1 MNDLIVKDNILV
13 TSSYRLGE
21 VSQRVMLL
29 AIIQARNIT
38 NDVNE
43 LVGKELTISAKE
55 YMEFFKVD
63 KSTAYRCM
71 KKGIIELFNAEW
83 GYKTLNKKGEVQIAK
98 RRFIQSA
105 DYIENGAAVR
115 MKFADDTVPF
125 LVQLEKNFTS
135 YNLKQVSNLSSSYA
149 IRFYEIFMRYLDKKT
164 NTGWLKIS
172 LEELRFSLGLLESEY
187 TRLDNLKKRVIESSL
202 NEINE
207 KTDLTIAYEQEKK
220 GKSVSAF
227 IFTFTRKV
235 QNKQR
240 IEKKEEPKKVKA
252 QRATLVSLKKQYSDD
267 EQEIIYQQA
276 EKHIKRKTLEN
287 NGAELTDFHKKNIIY
302 SAFKDGWGIQDYR
315 KEKAAKNVQK
325 ERELADEKELLARY
339 VAALSKEI
347 EKLEQEEKNELIKKA
362 YELMKK
368 SAMWARIENH
378 IKEQKISD
386 DDLYKDIYCYRYF
399 IEALK
404 QMKEQKEQ
412 KARVVEVLTEE
423 EKAERK
429 KKEQELRERV
439 TLMRA
444 ERAEKFKK

>member
-29 AIIQARNIT
+29 AIIQARSIT
-38 NDVNE
+38 NDVNQ

-105 DYIENGAAVR
+105 DYIENGAAVK

-135 YNLKQVSNLSSSYA
+135 YNLKQISNLSSSYA
-149 IRFYEIFMRYLDKKT
+149 IRFYEIFMRYLDKT
-164 NTGWLKIS
+164 RNTGWLKIS

-240 IEKKEEPKKVKA
+240 IEKKEEPKVKA
-252 QRATLVSLKKQYSDD
+252 QRATLASLKKQYSDD

-302 SAFKDGWGIQDYR
+302 SAFKEGWGIQDYR
-315 KEKAAKNVQK
+315 KEKAAKNAQK
-325 ERELADEKELLARY
+325 ERELADEKELLSRY
-339 VAALSKEI
+339 VVGLSKEI
-347 EKLEQEEKNELIKKA
+347 EKLEQEEKNELVKKA
-362 YELMKK
+362 YELMKR

-386 DDLYKDIYCYRYF
+386 SDLYKDIYCYRYF
-399 IEALK
+399 IDALK
-404 QMKEQKEQ
+404 QMKAE
-412 KARVVEVLTEE
+412 KAKAVVENAEQYMPTEE
-423 EKAERK
+423 QLQKLRAAREK
-429 KKEQELRERV
+429 LR
-439 TLMRA
+439 L
-444 ERAEKFKK
+444 EKGQ

>member
-29 AIIQARNIT
+29 AIIQARSIT
-38 NDVNE
+38 NDVNQ

-105 DYIENGAAVR
+105 DYIENGAAVK

-135 YNLKQVSNLSSSYA
+135 YNLKQISNLSSSYA
-149 IRFYEIFMRYLDKKT
+149 IRFYEIFMRYLDKT
-164 NTGWLKIS
+164 RNTGWLKIS

-240 IEKKEEPKKVKA
+240 IEKKEEPKVKA
-252 QRATLVSLKKQYSDD
+252 QRATLASLKKQYSDD

-287 NGAELTDFHKKNIIY
+287 NGAELTDSHKKNIIY
-302 SAFKDGWGIQDYR
+302 SAFKDGWGIKDYR
-315 KEKAAKNVQK
+315 KEKAAKNAQK
-325 ERELADEKELLARY
+325 ERELADEKELSSRY
-339 VAALSKEI
+339 VAGLSKEI
-347 EKLEQEEKNELIKKA
+347 EKLEQEEKNELVKKA
-362 YELMKK
+362 YELMKR
-368 SAMWARIENH
+368 SAMWARLENH

-386 DDLYKDIYCYRYF
+386 SDLYKDIYCYRYF
-399 IEALK
+399 IDALK
-404 QMKEQKEQ
+404 QMKAE
-412 KARVVEVLTEE
+412 KAKVVVESAEQYMPTEE
-423 EKAERK
+423 QLQKLRAAREK
-429 KKEQELRERV
+429 LR
-439 TLMRA
+439 L
-444 ERAEKFKK
+444 EKGR